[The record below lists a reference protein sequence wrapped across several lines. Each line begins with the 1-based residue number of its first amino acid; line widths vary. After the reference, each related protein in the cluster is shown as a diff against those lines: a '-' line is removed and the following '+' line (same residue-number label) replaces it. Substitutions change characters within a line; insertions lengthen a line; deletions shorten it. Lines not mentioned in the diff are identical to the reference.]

1 MTSRDPCANRLAG
14 PLTGAVRYCVMI
26 LCTTGAIVER
36 LHGKDKMHSYCN
48 RLMRIMAVLTLLLA
62 SGTAHSALAGVSRAI
77 QEKYRHNYEGKALFL
92 RTPVFAEKKY
102 VDLSGANFRFEPDPT
117 GAARFKV
124 GEQVRITEVNFG
136 GDDIRFRIS
145 AIAGANVAEIVFRF
159 ASSLKEDF
167 SESEAFDRA
176 LQATFTEGLKYADIE
191 DAKKG
196 YIDDAFE
203 RYVRETMALT
213 STSREAVLKSAAA
226 QLPAYQ
232 DALREVEALKSR
244 NQDSSAQLSQL
255 QAESRRMETELK
267 AQQAEITRLR
277 GTNSALQ
284 EKIDSS
290 ASQLLRLGEEVRSA
304 RGTAQG
310 YQRELSNLQQSLNIR
325 VDAARDIGSQI
336 RELTQA
342 VRKIQ
347 QEKTSLTAQNSSL
360 TSNVAN
366 LETTKN
372 RLTKQVDDL
381 EASVRQ
387 KQDLIASLTSKEDS
401 LARQYVQTKQ
411 AKENLE
417 NVVRTLGDLTSKI
430 EERQVQGGMERVRIS
445 IYLKD
450 IPLGSLVYALPE
462 RMSPSEETQAEAAF
476 STESI
481 DYVRVSPEERELLRS
496 LGEKLKVQAQ
506 LSSSS
511 PAVSIKPEGEKTL
524 QEVGERDRVDWRWKV
539 SNGGTADASLTLM
552 VQLVNRNSD
561 AIPLLRREQLVT
573 SASLVRQVRESL
585 HPIPLAIG
593 ALIGF
598 VLFGIAGVFR
608 RFRDPHTPRRRQ
620 AATGPPTQS
629 APTSGT
635 KRL

>member
-1 MTSRDPCANRLAG
+1 M
-14 PLTGAVRYCVMI
+14 Y
-26 LCTTGAIVER
+26 
-36 LHGKDKMHSYCN
+36 SYSN
-48 RLMRIMAVLTLLLA
+48 RLMRVTAVLTLLLA
-62 SGTAHSALAGVSRAI
+62 SGTAHFAVAGVARAI
-77 QEKYRHNYEGKALFL
+77 QEKYRRNYEGKALFL
-92 RTPVFAEKKY
+92 RTPVFAERKY
-102 VDLSGANFRFEPDPT
+102 VDLSGGSFRFEPDPT
-117 GAARFKV
+117 GTARFKV
-124 GEQVRITEVNFG
+124 GEQVRITGVDFG
-136 GDDIRFRIS
+136 GEEIRFRIA
-145 AIAGANVAEIVFRF
+145 AIAGANVAEIVYRF
-159 ASSLKEDF
+159 AASLKEDF
-167 SESEAFDRA
+167 PESDVFDHA

-213 STSREAVLKSAAA
+213 SSSREAVLKSAAA

-232 DALREVEALKSR
+232 DALREIEALKGR
-244 NQDSSAQLSQL
+244 NQDFSTQLSQS
-255 QAESRRMETELK
+255 QAENRKIETELK
-267 AQQAEITRLR
+267 AQQAEIARLR

-290 ASQLLRLGEEVRSA
+290 ASQLLRLGEEVRSV

-325 VDAARDIGSQI
+325 VDTARDIGSQI
-336 RELTQA
+336 GELTQA

-347 QEKTSLTAQNSSL
+347 RENASLTAQNGSL
-360 TSNVAN
+360 AANVTN
-366 LETTKN
+366 LETTRN
-372 RLTKQVDDL
+372 RLTKQVEDL
-381 EASVRQ
+381 EASLKK
-387 KQDLIASLTSKEDS
+387 KQDLITSLTSKEDS

-417 NVVRTLGDLTSKI
+417 NVVRTLGDLTTKI
-430 EERQVQGGMERVRIS
+430 EERQVQGGMERARIS
-445 IYLKD
+445 VYLKD
-450 IPLGSLVYALPE
+450 VLLGTLIYALPE
-462 RMSPSEETQAEAAF
+462 RMSPNEERQAEASF

-481 DYVRVSPEERELLRS
+481 DYVRVSPEERQILRS
-496 LGEKLKVQAQ
+496 LGDKLKVEAQ

-511 PAVSIKPEGEKTL
+511 PAVSVRPESEKTL

-539 SNGGTADASLTLM
+539 SNGGTADASLALM
-552 VQLVNRNSD
+552 FLLVNRNSD
-561 AIPLLRREQLVT
+561 AIPLLRREQFVT

-585 HPIPLAIG
+585 HPIPLAVG

-608 RFRDPHTPRRRQ
+608 RFRDPRASQRRQ
-620 AATGPPTQS
+620 AAPGPPPEST
-629 APTSGT
+629 PTAGT